1 MNSSSFLQT
10 FHNLR
15 CTNMSSL
22 DLQQVK
28 CFTNYKEALTQLRKE
43 FESTCNFNSFMD
55 ENTELTQRWISVKEH
70 FSINFNIRACCTMHK
85 GIAVACSANV
95 PWSSNKGVTF
105 SHHTQKIEF
114 HCQKNEKTEFIS
126 IEYYSYQSNQHIS
139 SPNAIII
146 LLGFACILRL
156 NSQYPL
162 LSTLML
168 PYVVADT

>member
-28 CFTNYKEALTQLRKE
+28 CFTNCKEALTQLRKE
-43 FESTCNFNSFMD
+43 FESTCNFNSFMN

-70 FSINFNIRACCTMHK
+70 SAFPSTSTLEHAVQCTRALQLHVPLIFPGAAIRELRSLITRKISNF
-85 GIAVACSANV
+85 IA
-95 PWSSNKGVTF
+95 K
-105 SHHTQKIEF
+105 KI
-114 HCQKNEKTEFIS
+114 KKTAVIS

-156 NSQYPL
+156 N
-162 LSTLML
+162 
-168 PYVVADT
+168 

>member
-1 MNSSSFLQT
+1 MYLEFSSRPVFSAKLYLCDNVRKKSAGNTLKVHGKFFLLFFFLHDKNFMNSSSFLQT
-10 FHNLR
+10 FHNFR

-28 CFTNYKEALTQLRKE
+28 CFTNCKEALTQLRKE
-43 FESTCNFNSFMD
+43 FESTCNFNSFMN

-70 FSINFNIRACCTMHK
+70 FNIRACCTMHK

-114 HCQKNEKTEFIS
+114 HCQKNENRIHF
-126 IEYYSYQSNQHIS
+126 N
-139 SPNAIII
+139 
-146 LLGFACILRL
+146 
-156 NSQYPL
+156 
-162 LSTLML
+162 
-168 PYVVADT
+168 